1 MNLRTP
7 LNAVIGFSELINQ
20 EIFGPIGNARYQEY
34 VTDIHSSG
42 THLLNL
48 INDLLDLSKIEAH
61 KYELQEQEVDLAVVA
76 LTAARFRPEAGVGQ
90 DSFI

>member
-7 LNAVIGFSELINQ
+7 LNAVIGFSELMNQ
-20 EIFGPIGNARYQEY
+20 ELFGPLGNSRYQEY
-34 VTDIHSSG
+34 VADIHSSG

-76 LTAARFRPEAGVGQ
+76 LTAAPFRPEAGA
-90 DSFI
+90 